1 MAISLKKKKFKLCLN
16 KLNVLAVSQQI
27 KYRDNKIKNK
37 NHTVCK
43 LNIKIMER
51 SKMDT
56 PSTQIHDRSPSWLD
70 TPSTQIHDRSPS
82 SEEQGQTIQ

>member
-1 MAISLKKKKFKLCLN
+1 MDTPSTQIHDRSPSSLAHRYMIAHCPGL
-16 KLNVLAVSQQI
+16 V
-27 KYRDNKIKNK
+27 
-37 NHTVCK
+37 
-43 LNIKIMER
+43 
-51 SKMDT
+51 DT